1 MVLGKLA
8 LIRQGSFGQMVL
20 PEGLLEEQIAGVGVV
35 FQNAGNAALAPP
47 VAVPGRNPV
56 LVQPVG
62 DGHDAFP
69 GKVLPEDAPDDL
81 CFIRLYDEGAVPVAV
96 AQHGPVPQPALLEVF
111 PDAPFLVFAGGQAL
125 LLRV

>member
-35 FQNAGNAALAPP
+35 FQDAGNAALAPP

-96 AQHGPVPQPALLEVF
+96 AQHGPVPRPALLEVF